1 MLNRNGKMFFRNYAL
16 TETNI
21 NFKNTAGSTS
31 TQYPKNNVGCYGI
44 RLGTGDAEESDADYN
59 LDTPNNELTEVSQS
73 QVYGDQWTDN
83 YIANYTGVFKNNTD
97 HDVNIKEVGV
107 FYYNNYTTQPNPFM
121 VARQVINPVTL
132 QPGDTY
138 TFTVTVG

>member
-1 MLNRNGKMFFRNYAL
+1 MLNKNGKIFFRNYTASGDRAFKTIAGGDPL
-16 TETNI
+16 TC
-21 NFKNTAGSTS
+21 ATS
-31 TQYPKNNVGCYGI
+31 VTGCYGVWV
-44 RLGTGDAEESDADYN
+44 GSGDAEVSVDDYN
-59 LDTPNNELTEVSQS
+59 LEEKINTLTEVSQS
-73 QVYGDQWTDN
+73 QTYGDTYDDN
-83 YIANYTGVFKNNTD
+83 YMAVYAGTYKNNTD
-97 HDVNIKEVGV
+97 AEITVKEVGV